1 MRVRFILIVICCAL
15 VGACSLSPP
24 KTWKNN
30 YALRPLP
37 APAGR
42 GHHKASPIPATL
54 RVTAVD
60 APNWL
65 ASRDMYYQLNYSNR
79 ERISA
84 YSESR
89 WLAPPPVMV
98 QRLLLEGLS
107 NAGDWEAVIGAD
119 DNARADYALRIHLMQ
134 FQQTFSTKQKSFGL
148 LMARGTLIDARH
160 DAVRT
165 QHTFRFEIQA
175 PSADSDGGA
184 RALSKASH
192 DLVAAVRQWLR
203 TVMAGSGGPAGK
215 SGPQ

>member
-1 MRVRFILIVICCAL
+1 MRARFVLIVTCCAL

-37 APAGR
+37 APAEH
-42 GHHKASPIPATL
+42 GHHKASPVPVTL
-54 RVTAVD
+54 RVAAVD

-79 ERISA
+79 NTISA

-107 NAGDWEAVIGAD
+107 DAGDWEAVIGAN
-119 DNARADYALRIHLMQ
+119 DNARADYVLRIHLLQ
-134 FQQTFSTKQKSFGL
+134 FQQIFSTRQKSFGL

-160 DAVRT
+160 DAVRA
-165 QHTFRFEIQA
+165 QRTFRFEVRA
-175 PSADSDGGA
+175 ATADTDGGA
-184 RALSKASH
+184 RALSEASH

-203 TVMAGSGGPAGK
+203 AVVTGSGGLAGERR
-215 SGPQ
+215 PQ